1 MALLTKELLLTEAE
15 ALMRTRGYAAFSY
28 ADLSTRVGIR
38 KASIHHH
45 FATKED
51 LGGALIDNYL
61 VRFEDALAAILEQ
74 ETKAPI
80 RLERYADFFVKSMID
95 GMLPLCGAL
104 SAEMSVLP
112 DSIQERVRRFF
123 KLHLDWLEGVVRAG
137 IAGEELRA
145 DLDAGNAAMLVLS
158 TLEGASF
165 VAWAISDGSLI
176 EPTIGQLIASL
187 ERR

>member
-1 MALLTKELLLTEAE
+1 MKSMALLTKELLLTEAE
-15 ALMRTRGYAAFSY
+15 ALVRTRGYAAFSY

-74 ETKAPI
+74 ETKAPL
-80 RLERYADFFVKSMID
+80 RLEKYADFFVKSMID

-112 DSIQERVRRFF
+112 DSIQERVRHFF

-137 IAGEELRA
+137 I
-145 DLDAGNAAMLVLS
+145 
-158 TLEGASF
+158 
-165 VAWAISDGSLI
+165 DG
-176 EPTIGQLIASL
+176 G
-187 ERR
+187 